1 MQEEALS
8 GEQVDTLLL
17 LVGRIGHISRL
28 SRWEVWQMG
37 DTLAGSLWANSNSV
51 FIAGRKRVFLNSRWS
66 EVDPKR
72 NDDVEIHFLK
82 MEIGDLVPTVW

>member
-28 SRWEVWQMG
+28 SRWEVWQME
-37 DTLAGSLWANSNSV
+37 DMLAGSLWANSNSV
-51 FIAGRKRVFLNSRWS
+51 SITSSKRVFLNSRRS
-66 EVDPKR
+66 EVDQK
-72 NDDVEIHFLK
+72 
-82 MEIGDLVPTVW
+82 